1 MRISSWVVQ
10 SPASPMARLAR
21 DESPG
26 DGEVIVQV
34 AGCGVCHTDLGF
46 FYDGIPTRH
55 PMPLTLG
62 HEVAGQVIEAGPGA
76 EEWIGRDVVVPAVIP
91 CGACDACRA
100 GHGSVCPSQIF
111 PGNDVHGG
119 FGTHLTVP
127 ARGLCPVPDLGDCRR
142 NAAGLAL
149 ADLAVVADAISTPYQ
164 AIVRSALSAGDLAVF
179 VGAGG
184 VGGFG
189 VQIAASLGAHV
200 VAIDPDPQR
209 LALVSRHGAALAL
222 HAGEMSFQELRTA
235 IRGLAK
241 ERNVPSWR
249 HKIFETSGTPAGQA
263 TAWGLVGPGAY
274 LSIVGFTPAKVEVK
288 LSNLMAFDAVAQGN
302 WGCLP
307 EHYPRVLDL
316 VLSGAVAV
324 RPFVEIR
331 PLASINET
339 FADLHERRAS
349 RRVILVPES

>member
-1 MRISSWVVQ
+1 ME
-10 SPASPMARLAR
+10 LR
-21 DESPG
+21 DREDVPRA
-26 DGEVIVQV
+26 GEVVV
-34 AGCGVCHTDLGF
+34 AVRGCGVCHTDLGF

-62 HEVAGQVIEAGPGA
+62 HEVAGRVLETGPGA

-127 ARGLCPVPDLGDCRR
+127 ARGLCAVPDLRDPRR

-164 AIVRSALSAGDLAVF
+164 AIVRSGLRAGDLAVF

-189 VQIAASLGAHV
+189 VQIAASIGAHV
-200 VAIDPDPQR
+200 VAIDPDAER
-209 LALVSRHGAALAL
+209 LALVARHGATLAL
-222 HAGEMSFQELRTA
+222 PAGEMSFQDLRA
-235 IRGLAK
+235 AVRGLAK
-241 ERNVPSWR
+241 ERDVPGWR

-263 TAWGLVGPGAY
+263 TAWGLLGPGAY

-307 EHYPRVLDL
+307 EHYPNVLDL
-316 VLSGAVAV
+316 CLSGAVAV
-324 RPFVEIR
+324 RPFVELR
-331 PLASINET
+331 PLATINET